1 MYINEKK
8 EEIFGI
14 WLNCKRNRWL
24 NEDEVNA
31 LKEEN
36 VVYFEQIIN
45 FDINKYNFDE
55 EKEKLKNSLNNNDN

>member
-14 WLNCKRNRWL
+14 WLNGKRNRWL